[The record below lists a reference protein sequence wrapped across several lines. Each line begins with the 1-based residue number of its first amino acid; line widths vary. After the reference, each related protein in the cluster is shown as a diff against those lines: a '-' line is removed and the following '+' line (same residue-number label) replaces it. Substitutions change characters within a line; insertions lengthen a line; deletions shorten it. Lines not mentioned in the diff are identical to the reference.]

1 MGVRRDLAMADR
13 YAFEATRDLDAVDH
27 LVQTSRD
34 ATRELLVDNWPAV
47 EAAALALLERRRPS
61 GVAVLSGEQ
70 VAGLVAV
77 PGVPFRPGP
86 PANLVRVTPIY
97 FDAGLVTDEGR
108 E

>member
-1 MGVRRDLAMADR
+1 
-13 YAFEATRDLDAVDH
+13 
-27 LVQTSRD
+27 
-34 ATRELLVDNWPAV
+34 
-47 EAAALALLERRRPS
+47 
-61 GVAVLSGEQ
+61 VAVLSGEQ